1 MGEAVN
7 EPNRV
12 GSFPFARADP
22 NKRKNGFSEVELPY
36 TTEQAAAE
44 AERCLL
50 CGNPVCIDACPVQ
63 MDCRGMFE
71 AVARNDFK
79 TAFARIRETNMLLGT
94 TGRCCPQLQGLC
106 EDACVMRWEGQP
118 LSIGVVQRFVQD
130 WERGNRQPD
139 PSKAADTGKHVA
151 IVGAGPAGLAAA
163 EFLRRFGHSVTI
175 YEELPTP
182 GGTAWYGVPDYHL
195 PKDVLLYEIDRVKGM
210 GVEIKTGVTVGKD
223 VTLRQLLGEGADA
236 VLVTTGPKDVVN
248 LKTPGIDLKGIYDG
262 YAFLQDVFVNGVES
276 YRKNPKYDLGDKVVV
291 IGGGDSSLDCAR
303 TALRLANGGIVTLV
317 YRRTEKEMPSYPI
330 MVEEA
335 KEEGVQFKFLVEAK
349 TYNDDNGN
357 GHVSS
362 ISMDTMKLGQ
372 PDQTGRRK
380 PEPVPGKEFKM
391 SCTSVFLVIGRGPN
405 SFLQKKLGLK
415 TGKHDAIVVDDHFR
429 TSMDKVFAAG
439 DVTEGETL
447 IVKAMGSGRS
457 AAQRVHEYLT
467 NSESQHVSLY
477 ERYFTQNSY
486 ERMLQGG
493 KAGPPPP

>member
-1 MGEAVN
+1 MGEAVS

-12 GSFPFARADP
+12 GPFPFSMAEP
-22 NKRKNGFSEVELPY
+22 NKRSKDFSEVELPY
-36 TTEQAAAE
+36 TTEQAVAE

-63 MDCRGMFE
+63 MDVRGMFE

-79 TAFARIRETNMLLGT
+79 TAYIRIRETNMLLGT

-118 LSIGVVQRFVQD
+118 LSIGMVQRFVQD
-130 WERGNRQPD
+130 WERDNRLPD
-139 PSKAADTGKHVA
+139 PAQAADTGKHVS

-175 YEELPTP
+175 YEELLTP

-223 VTLRQLLGEGADA
+223 ITLHQLLDEGADA
-236 VLVTTGPKDVVN
+236 VLVTTGPKDVVKLN
-248 LKTPGIDLKGIYDG
+248 TPGVDLKDVYDG
-262 YAFLQDVFVNGVES
+262 YAFIKDVFVNGVEN
-276 YRKNPKYDLGDKVVV
+276 YLKNPRYNLGDKVFV

-303 TALRLANGGIVTLV
+303 TALRLTNGTVTLV
-317 YRRTEKEMPSYPI
+317 YHRTEKEMPSYTI
-330 MVEEA
+330 MVDQA
-335 KEEGVQFKFLVEAK
+335 KAEGVQFKFLAEAK
-349 TYNDDNGN
+349 SYNDDNGN

-362 ISMDTMKLGQ
+362 ITMDTMRLGQ
-372 PDQTGRRK
+372 PDQTGRRR

-391 SCTSVFLVIGRGPN
+391 GCTSVFLVIGRGPN
-405 SFLQKKLGLK
+405 SFLQKKAGLK
-415 TGKHDAIVVDDHFR
+415 MGKHDAVVIDDHFR

-447 IVKAMGSGRS
+447 IVKAMGAGRN
-457 AAQRVHEYLT
+457 AAQRIHEYLT
-467 NSESQHVSLY
+467 NSENQHVSLY
-477 ERYFTQNSY
+477 ERYFIQNSY
-486 ERMLQGG
+486 QKMLHGG
-493 KAGPPPP
+493 KTGPPPP